1 MSDIEKRE
9 DPKQDKTRE
18 EQEDSSPAEL
28 KQDTTEAKKHHKKH
42 PVLKGLLIGFG
53 LLFTL
58 VILVAGWFGFVPGL
72 SNIMGAR
79 TPKDLGVTWTEA
91 DFESYKAKTN
101 TTFKN
106 FDVAPDNPEK
116 PGKKTV
122 FADPLTVSELTLT
135 QAEIT
140 AAINSLNWAWLPAE
154 NVQVRLSDGTVEIS
168 GNVKLDHIEDFVKF
182 IGGVGYDSE
191 DVAKAADWGRRFVDG
206 GAFYAKG
213 AASVSNNQLTL
224 DLQQVQIGR
233 FSAPIDI
240 ASTVV
245 YTGGSNGINNVQNL
259 DISSA
264 KVEAGILK
272 FSGTYPSTIYVKQ

>member
-1 MSDIEKRE
+1 MSDK
-9 DPKQDKTRE
+9 DKLDNVKQDETTQK
-18 EQEDSSPAEL
+18 QEVTSPEEL
-28 KQDTTEAKKHHKKH
+28 KQETNTDKKHHKKH
-42 PVLKGLLIGFG
+42 PVLKGVLISFG
-53 LLFTL
+53 LLFTIIVL
-58 VILVAGWFGFVPGL
+58 IAGWLGFIPGL
-72 SNIMGAR
+72 SDIMGAR
-79 TPKDLGVTWTEA
+79 TPKDLGVTWTQA

-106 FDVAPDNPEK
+106 FDTAPDNPDK

-122 FADPLTVSELTLT
+122 FADPITVSDLTLT

-168 GNVKLDHIEDFVKF
+168 GNVKLEHIEEFVNF
-182 IGGVGYDSE
+182 IGGVGYNSE

-213 AASVSNNQLTL
+213 AASVTNNQLTL

-245 YTGGSNGINNVQNL
+245 YTGGSNGIKNAQNL
-259 DISSA
+259 DVNSA
-264 KVEAGILK
+264 KVETGILK